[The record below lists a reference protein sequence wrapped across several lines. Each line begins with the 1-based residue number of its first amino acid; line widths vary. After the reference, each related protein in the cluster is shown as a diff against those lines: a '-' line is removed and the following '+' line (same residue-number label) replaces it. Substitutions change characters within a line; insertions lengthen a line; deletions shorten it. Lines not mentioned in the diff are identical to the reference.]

1 VTGSSVKAVPRE
13 TSEGA
18 EPALAGRLL
27 QLANAAAV
35 KVSRKRVTDLRTA
48 IARIGFDLVRGS
60 AIAFAM
66 SQLTGAEARG

>member
-1 VTGSSVKAVPRE
+1 MCRQTRLRASSVP
-13 TSEGA
+13 

-35 KVSRKRVTDLRTA
+35 KVSSKRVTDLRTA
-48 IARIGFDLVRGS
+48 MARIGFDLVRGS

-66 SQLTGAEARG
+66 PQLTRAEARR